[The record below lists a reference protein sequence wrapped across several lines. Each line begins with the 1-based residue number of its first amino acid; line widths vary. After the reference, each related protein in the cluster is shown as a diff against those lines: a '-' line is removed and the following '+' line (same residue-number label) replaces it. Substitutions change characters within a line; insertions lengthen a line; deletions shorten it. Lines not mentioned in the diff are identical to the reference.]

1 MTTVRN
7 RQLLVETLRRITDML
22 AGDRDLERIYAG
34 ILDCALQ
41 VMGGEAACLVV
52 REDDELVRVVRWR
65 TQIGQGTELDKYPYV
80 SGGLMREVMDKHRSV
95 VTNLSRFDAAFD
107 PDSDA
112 LPGLKVI
119 NLVGVPFS
127 VRGSTPGALLLWNAL
142 RLDSETHEELDI
154 LVVLASQA
162 AVAAENFRLYKRLE
176 QLAITDE
183 LTQVFNYRYLK
194 SALRKEVRQAG
205 RMNQHFSILMV
216 DVDHLKVYNENFGH
230 LCGSSLLRT
239 VASLLYQNCRKD
251 NDVVAKYG
259 GDEFLII
266 LPRTGVIGAMAMANR
281 VRVAVERE
289 RFANVEP
296 GQITITVGIAE
307 FPRHGQTVDELIAV
321 ADAALYTAKRG
332 GRNRVLVAPGLDNGD
347 SADAEVAA

>member
-1 MTTVRN
+1 M
-7 RQLLVETLRRITDML
+7 
-22 AGDRDLERIYAG
+22 
-34 ILDCALQ
+34 
-41 VMGGEAACLVV
+41 
-52 REDDELVRVVRWR
+52 
-65 TQIGQGTELDKYPYV
+65 
-80 SGGLMREVMDKHRSV
+80 
-95 VTNLSRFDAAFD
+95 
-107 PDSDA
+107 
-112 LPGLKVI
+112 
-119 NLVGVPFS
+119 
-127 VRGSTPGALLLWNAL
+127 
-142 RLDSETHEELDI
+142 
-154 LVVLASQA
+154 VLASQA

-281 VRVAVERE
+281 VRVAVERSGS
-289 RFANVEP
+289 RTWSP
-296 GQITITVGIAE
+296 GRSRSRSGSRSS
-307 FPRHGQTVDELIAV
+307 PG
-321 ADAALYTAKRG
+321 TAR
-332 GRNRVLVAPGLDNGD
+332 RWTN
-347 SADAEVAA
+347 